1 MVLGDSD
8 LKQINGRVSKI
19 YKKVVGKRELLKKN
33 LDSSGKYLDEALDK
47 LCMLK
52 NTLDE
57 IRPFSKSEDTYK
69 PYKQYVK
76 VMRNSLS
83 SMLEEFDSG
92 MKLKT
97 TGFLKEFLLKYTHF
111 FHHLLFGDK
120 ENLIKVF
127 SRLVSDPGYLKH
139 GTFTSSFDT
148 LTSCKKPGSYIFRIS
163 TRRLG
168 FWSIAYVSSSLEI
181 LQALCYDWSII
192 FSLNYGHQ
200 QGLYLYPRGKNCAD
214 DFSDLCGKIVPSSQT
229 SSEEKCLRCG
239 ANSSNTRMEPC
250 GHSCCRA
257 CYKEILEPPLP
268 SNEPHR
274 GRNQEFNNA
283 VERVLTH
290 CSSERVTVEAN
301 LRILNLDY
309 NLSDSVKALI
319 QSHGDRE
326 AAIEFLKQ
334 GLIA

>member
-111 FHHLLFGDK
+111 FHHLTMELKYLFPNGQM
-120 ENLIKVF
+120 
-127 SRLVSDPGYLKH
+127 
-139 GTFTSSFDT
+139 T
-148 LTSCKKPGSYIFRIS
+148 
-163 TRRLG
+163 
-168 FWSIAYVSSSLEI
+168 
-181 LQALCYDWSII
+181 
-192 FSLNYGHQ
+192 
-200 QGLYLYPRGKNCAD
+200 
-214 DFSDLCGKIVPSSQT
+214 SSQT
-229 SSEEKCLRCG
+229 FGRPYAQEWWCKNFGSE
-239 ANSSNTRMEPC
+239 
-250 GHSCCRA
+250 
-257 CYKEILEPPLP
+257 
-268 SNEPHR
+268 
-274 GRNQEFNNA
+274 
-283 VERVLTH
+283 
-290 CSSERVTVEAN
+290 
-301 LRILNLDY
+301 
-309 NLSDSVKALI
+309 
-319 QSHGDRE
+319 
-326 AAIEFLKQ
+326 
-334 GLIA
+334 